1 MRNVWKYCVF
11 KYCIVVVMCYC
22 GVLVIQEDGLLYYQG
37 CDMLG
42 CFIEVVV
49 VEVDDGDLIII
60 YVMLKEWK

>member
-1 MRNVWKYCVF
+1 
-11 KYCIVVVMCYC
+11 
-22 GVLVIQEDGLLYYQG
+22 
-37 CDMLG
+37 MLG